1 MPGKNF
7 NNDGN
12 LKITLAVKANFSF
25 DFGPVFASSFAA
37 LRCFGPSTT
46 ANRCQDADFFPAMI
60 HIHIY
65 I

>member
-1 MPGKNF
+1 MPGKNI

-12 LKITLAVKANFSF
+12 LKITLAVKANF
-25 DFGPVFASSFAA
+25 DFGLVFASFFAA
-37 LRCFGPSTT
+37 LRCFGPLTT